1 MLTPVPPTDCMQ
13 ARDAA
18 SLRLDGELSELDAV
32 RLGLHLGDCAACR
45 AYAREIEAI
54 TAELRSAA
62 LEQPSVA
69 IFAPRRRRSG
79 LRTQSAAVAAVALVA
94 AVAGTSFAIGRALG
108 TQGERVTVT
117 ATASADAASVR
128 ADSAQQHLL
137 AMVDRLPSPSR
148 SGSAKA
154 LPL

>member
-13 ARDAA
+13 AREAA
-18 SLRLDGELSELDAV
+18 SLRLDGELSELEDV
-32 RLGLHLGDCAACR
+32 RLGLHLRDCAACR
-45 AYAREIEAI
+45 AYAREIGAI

-79 LRTQSAAVAAVALVA
+79 LRIQSAAVAAVGLVA

-108 TQGERVTVT
+108 TQSERVTVT
-117 ATASADAASVR
+117 ATGSTDVASLR
-128 ADSAQQHLL
+128 ADSAEQHLL
-137 AMVDRLPSPSR
+137 AMVDRRPSPSQ